1 MDFDALWEAIA
12 SNDRWKPLKTHSS
25 TPAPDP
31 RRDSTER
38 RRPAWRRVAAA
49 WCLLTLAACGGTV
62 WQPVTD
68 YSISFPGDRPDAAP
82 AINPFDH
89 FTHFGTD
96 FGWMGPGQGRLDAR
110 AGAIRTRAE
119 GEWTGAW
126 HSLAGLA
133 VESRRQFDPTDVTGL
148 GGPAPVRAG
157 VVAVTV
163 DVRGQ
168 GELRVELA
176 DAGKM
181 VRWTRTVTLV
191 SGEKTRHR
199 FEVSATELGLLKFF
213 NWVAEPGSAV
223 EVSAIGFEVKRP
235 EMAEEEWLLR
245 ISLGKLRRC
254 HDPEG
259 GLTRDRAHLPAG
271 VFDSVSSSGLHAL
284 ASAAAAAEG
293 ILERERVVGEIRRTT
308 RAFLGMP
315 KAAGFLPHFTRR
327 DPEGLPQVHPGTE
340 FSTVDTAIALH
351 SLRLAAAVLDLPD
364 VADAV
369 SALVSDLN
377 FDPVTDAEGW
387 IGHGF
392 QQDGSTPLASQ
403 WRDWGGETALVLALE
418 GMVPGREPRGRM
430 QPGGEVFR
438 GVQFIAEIQSLFYP
452 DFDRETPD
460 LQGGTVWPEV
470 RRGLLERHM
479 RYVPEQWPESAAA
492 REGIFGLSG
501 GEAGMPGAGYTA
513 NGVDVAGIRWLHP
526 HAMVMGLALSG
537 RSGFSDAIRRI
548 DKAGLLFPQGLPE
561 NIEIGLQLHN
571 PMQGSLNAGF
581 EALATYHGWRRG
593 GVDVID
599 DACRRDPL
607 LRAGIRRFWAD

>member
-1 MDFDALWEAIA
+1 ML
-12 SNDRWKPLKTHSS
+12 
-25 TPAPDP
+25 
-31 RRDSTER
+31 
-38 RRPAWRRVAAA
+38 AA
-49 WCLLTLAACGGTV
+49 CLTLAARSAEIV

-68 YSISFPGDRPDAAP
+68 YSISFPGDRADAAP
-82 AINPFDH
+82 AINPFDN

-110 AGAIRTRAE
+110 AGAIRTKPD

-133 VESRRQFDPTDVTGL
+133 TEAQRVFDPTDLTGL
-148 GGPAPVRAG
+148 GGPAEVRAG

-163 DVRGQ
+163 DARGQ

-176 DAGKM
+176 DASKG
-181 VRWTRTVTLV
+181 VRWARTMALV
-191 SGEKTRHR
+191 PGERTRHR
-199 FEVSATELGLLKFF
+199 FELDAAEVGSLKFL

-223 EVSAIGFEVKRP
+223 EVSALGFEVKRP
-235 EMAEEEWLLR
+235 EMADEEWLLR

-293 ILERERVVGEIRRTT
+293 ILERETVAAEIRRTA
-308 RAFLGMP
+308 RAFLAMP

-327 DPEGLPQVHPGTE
+327 DAEGRPQIHPGTE
-340 FSTVDTAIALH
+340 FSTVDTAIALV
-351 SLRLAAAVLDLPD
+351 SLRLAAGVLDLPD
-364 VADAV
+364 VADATT
-369 SALVSDLN
+369 ALICDLDFDAVSD
-377 FDPVTDAEGW
+377 PEGW

-392 QQDGSTPLASQ
+392 TQDGNTLLASQ

-418 GMVPGREPRGRM
+418 GMVPNREPRGRM
-430 QPGGEVFR
+430 ESGGRVFR
-438 GVQFIAEIQSLFYP
+438 GVAFIAEIQSLLYP

-460 LQGGTVWPEV
+460 GMGGIVWPAV
-470 RRGLLERHM
+470 RRDLLERQK
-479 RYVPEQWPESAAA
+479 RYVPEQWPDSAAA
-492 REGIFGLSG
+492 RLNLFGLSG
-501 GEAGMPGAGYTA
+501 GEAGMPGDGYTA
-513 NGVDVAGIRWLHP
+513 NGVEVPGIRWLHP
-526 HAMVMGLALSG
+526 HAMFMGLALSD
-537 RSGFSDAIRRI
+537 RSGLSDGIRRFGET
-548 DKAGLLFPQGLPE
+548 GLLFPRGLPE
-561 NIEIGLQLHN
+561 TVEIGLQRHN

-581 EALATYHGWRRG
+581 ESLAAYHGWRRSG
-593 GVDVID
+593 TEVVNVID
-599 DACRRDPL
+599 DASRRDPM